1 MKQRDKETT
10 MKKCYMVEMEIDY
23 EPSQVKGV
31 FTSLRAALKCY
42 TEELLEIDSKSCS
55 LRLEAWE
62 GTESTLVKYS
72 RSPDL
77 TND

>member
-1 MKQRDKETT
+1 MKQGDTT
-10 MKKCYMVEMEIDY
+10 MKKCYMVEIGEYDY
-23 EPSQVKGV
+23 VPAQVKGV

-42 TEELLEIDSKSCS
+42 NEELEEIYSTSCS